1 MTSMSRSGQSR
12 TRLDAYGRLTRAGLS
27 ISVVKQQLSRGL
39 RHTRESRDHYRGA
52 VFPQTVSEYNVN

>member
-27 ISVVKQQLSRGL
+27 TSVLQTQSCGVE
-39 RHTRESRDHYRGA
+39 THYMTIGGV
-52 VFPQTVSEYNVN
+52 VFPSKR